1 MCKLSQLESI
11 GVKFTELL
19 QQIGIDDQQ
28 QLLATGITR
37 NQRHELAKK
46 TGINPKLIFKWIT
59 QADLARVHGIG
70 DDYAELLEH
79 CSVDSVQV
87 LAQFNSEKLFQIMQR
102 INEQTNLVKQMP
114 NQTQVESWIA
124 QAKILP
130 IIVER

>member
-1 MCKLSQLESI
+1 MRKLSQLESI
-11 GVKFTELL
+11 GVKFTEHLH
-19 QQIGIDDQQ
+19 QIGIDDQQ
-28 QLLATGITR
+28 QLLATGSTR
-37 NQRHELAKK
+37 NQRNELAKK

-102 INEQTNLVKQMP
+102 INDQTNLVKQIP
-114 NQTQVESWIA
+114 SKTQVQSWIA
-124 QAKILP
+124 QAKVLP